1 MPKVLTGSLILCS
14 WLVAALATGAE
25 PPTLSQAR
33 QAIERH
39 DTTAAARI
47 LDSLIQLN
55 PDDPQLFYWRGRER
69 FRLGRFA
76 QSVAD
81 FDRYVEL
88 RPDQASRQWERGIA
102 CFYAG
107 QFAEGAKQFESYQD
121 FHNADVENTLWRF
134 LCQAKA
140 QSLEVARESMLKT
153 EPDPR
158 PAMDAILELYQG
170 NRTPNEVFTLAGD
183 ERLSDAERGAA
194 QFYAGLYV
202 GLYHDIQGRGDEA
215 RKALEGAASEE
226 ALKAGSGRINRY
238 MWDVARLHL
247 ASLKRDDPA
256 VETSDGMN

>member
-14 WLVAALATGAE
+14 WLVTGLVAGAE
-25 PPTLSQAR
+25 PPTLAQAR
-33 QAIERH
+33 EAIGRH
-39 DTTAAARI
+39 DSAAAVGI
-47 LDSLIQLN
+47 LDSLIQLK
-55 PDDPQLFYWRGRER
+55 PDDPQLYYLRGRER
-69 FRLGRFA
+69 FRLAQFA

-107 QFAEGAKQFESYQD
+107 QFAQGAKQFESYQD
-121 FHNADVENTLWRF
+121 FHNADVENTIWRF

-140 QSLEVARESMLKT
+140 ESLELARDSMLKT

-170 NRTPNEVFTLAGD
+170 KRTPQEVFELASD
-183 ERLSDAERGAA
+183 EGLSDAERGAA
-194 QFYAGLYV
+194 TFYAGLYV

-215 RKALEGAASEE
+215 RKVLEAAASEE

-247 ASLKRDDPA
+247 ARLKQGDSA
-256 VETSDGMN
+256 VETLEGMN

>member
-1 MPKVLTGSLILCS
+1 MPKVLTGNLILCS
-14 WLVAALATGAE
+14 CLISTLATGAE
-25 PPTLSQAR
+25 PPTLDQAQ
-33 QAIERH
+33 QAIQRH
-39 DTTAAARI
+39 DSAAAARI
-47 LDSLIQLN
+47 LDSLIELE
-55 PDDPQLFYWRGRER
+55 PDDPQLYYWRGRER

-76 QSVAD
+76 QSVTD

-107 QFAEGAKQFESYQD
+107 QFAQGAKQFENYQN
-121 FHNADVENTLWRF
+121 FHNADVENTIWRF

-170 NRTPNEVFTLAGD
+170 NRAPQEVFALASD
-183 ERLSDAERGAA
+183 ERLSGAQRA
-194 QFYAGLYV
+194 AATFYANLYV
-202 GLYHDIQGRGDEA
+202 GLYHDLQGRPEEA
-215 RKALEGAASEE
+215 QKVLEAAASDA

-247 ASLKRDDPA
+247 NRLKDR
-256 VETSDGMN
+256 EKN